1 MREEERTTCL
11 KSGYLVEYR
20 FLGVRGLSWGD
31 SGGRGGVT
39 EDTLSDRVECAI
51 AGTSLGSKIL
61 RNSDSTISAHSESCT
76 AKEQRK
82 RYFRA
87 IDT

>member
-1 MREEERTTCL
+1 MKL
-11 KSGYLVEYR
+11 GYLVEYR

-61 RNSDSTISAHSESCT
+61 LNSDSTMSTHSESCT
-76 AKEQRK
+76 MKGGRNYKLCQSNRYFETFRK
-82 RYFRA
+82 RN
-87 IDT
+87 